1 MNNMPYVGRDA
12 TGVLTREEVK
22 YIETRIIEAVHEHL
36 IGRDLFP
43 VVNLSDAG
51 WKFYKYYKMEDMG
64 QAVLSMEG
72 IAQSD
77 DFPIFPYS
85 EVKVPIISKT
95 CMLQWRDVLASRHQ
109 GEGLLAQV
117 PRNAARQIAE
127 EEDKLL
133 LTGEYTGWMALGILG
148 LLRSAGTS
156 SLSLGAWP
164 ANAIADVNAARITL
178 ENAGF
183 MNTEPILVGPPA
195 LIKCLDRQL
204 TNTDTTYRKFLLD
217 NGLVRAIYETRNLWP
232 ADGAAQDSVILTIP
246 GRDNYWMVQAQP
258 PMVHWWDDKAGNHYG
273 TVREAVAPVIAR
285 PTSIVEI
292 HTVECS

>member
-1 MNNMPYVGRDA
+1 MNSMPNVGRDA
-12 TGVLTREEVK
+12 TGLITREEVK

-51 WKFYKYYKMEDMG
+51 WKFYKYYEQLDMG
-64 QAVLSMEG
+64 YAMLTMEG
-72 IAQSD
+72 LAQSD

-85 EVKVPIISKT
+85 EVKIPIISKT
-95 CMLQWRDVLASRHQ
+95 FMLQWRDVLASRHQ
-109 GEGLLAQV
+109 GEGLLDQV

-133 LTGEYTGWMALGILG
+133 LTGEYTGWAALGILG

-156 SLSLGAWP
+156 AAASGAWP
-164 ANAIADVNAARITL
+164 ANAIADVNTARTAL

-183 MNTEPILVGPPA
+183 IGVEPIMIGQPTA
-195 LIKCLDRQL
+195 IKCLDRQL

-217 NGLVRAIYETRNLWP
+217 NGLVRAIYETRNLFA
-232 ADGAAQDSVILTIP
+232 ADGGTDSVLLTIP

-258 PMVHWWDDKAGNHYG
+258 PQTHWWNDKAGNHYG
-273 TVREAVAPVIAR
+273 TVREAVAPVVAR
-285 PTSIVEI
+285 GESIYEI
-292 HTVECS
+292 SSITCS

>member
-1 MNNMPYVGRDA
+1 MPNVGRDA
-12 TGVLTREEVK
+12 TGVLQREEVK

-51 WKFYKYYKMEDMG
+51 WKFYKYYKQEDMG

-95 CMLQWRDVLASRHQ
+95 FMLQWRDVLASRHQ
-109 GEGLLAQV
+109 GEDLLAQV

-133 LTGEYTGWMALGILG
+133 LTGEYTGWMALGISG
-148 LLRSAGTS
+148 LLTSAGTS
-156 SLSLGAWP
+156 SASLGAWP
-164 ANAIADVNAARITL
+164 ANAIADVNAARIVL

-183 MNTEPILVGPPA
+183 LNTEPIMVGPPG

-217 NGLVRAIYETRNLWP
+217 NGLVRAIYETRNLFA
-232 ADGAAQDSVILTIP
+232 ADGGTDSVILTIP
-246 GRDNYWMVQAQP
+246 GEDNYWMVQAQP
-258 PMVHWWDDKAGNHYG
+258 PQVHWWDDKAGNHYG

-285 PTSIVEI
+285 PTSIVEV
-292 HTVECS
+292 HSVACS